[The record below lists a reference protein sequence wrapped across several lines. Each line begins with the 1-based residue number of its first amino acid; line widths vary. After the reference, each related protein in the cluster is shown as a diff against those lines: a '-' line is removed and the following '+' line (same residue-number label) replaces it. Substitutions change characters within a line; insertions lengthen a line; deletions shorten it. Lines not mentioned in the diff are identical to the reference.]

1 MHKYAVAPF
10 VSGVRYGSAA
20 VYLCLQLLCVNL
32 RTHKHDRF
40 LSTCLQ
46 NAGLLYK
53 PLRVSMCACEFGC
66 VPPFPVC
73 LCVWPFSG
81 ITRLIQTCRDP
92 LQRVQRFAL
101 VGLLLSLINTYPQR
115 STFNVVFSQI
125 KFHPAP
131 SDSSS
136 PFTLALDG
144 VLLYSFIK
152 LIPFLCGFEWS
163 SE

>member
-1 MHKYAVAPF
+1 MFVGLMHGHNTTTGVMHKYAVAPF

-73 LCVWPFSG
+73 VCVCGHS
-81 ITRLIQTCRDP
+81 L
-92 LQRVQRFAL
+92 
-101 VGLLLSLINTYPQR
+101 GLP
-115 STFNVVFSQI
+115 V
-125 KFHPAP
+125 
-131 SDSSS
+131 
-136 PFTLALDG
+136 
-144 VLLYSFIK
+144 
-152 LIPFLCGFEWS
+152 
-163 SE
+163 